1 MQAVIY
7 ARSSGTP
14 EFDQRSIRAQVTSAQ
29 RYAETNGLIVQR
41 VFIDKG
47 TGRQR
52 PMLAQAVDQVSSG
65 EAEILLVVDVTR
77 ISRCPAELAMYLA
90 KMQGHG
96 SITITSLGINTA
108 SESGK
113 FFAICLAD
121 FHKLTTTHG
130 NHRHD

>member
-52 PMLAQAVDQVSSG
+52 PILAQAVDQVSSG
-65 EAEILLVVDVTR
+65 EAEIGQ
-77 ISRCPAELAMYLA
+77 IHQSRFPKDNAGLHHLFHDGA
-90 KMQGHG
+90 GH
-96 SITITSLGINTA
+96 
-108 SESGK
+108 
-113 FFAICLAD
+113 
-121 FHKLTTTHG
+121 
-130 NHRHD
+130 